1 MSSFAMS
8 VPFPKDRMSL
18 AASSTVEYFKEH
30 ISESMAS
37 LTLKPG
43 GNDKSSMSRHFP
55 GWDLFGITPKRLT
68 WMLG

>member
-8 VPFPKDRMSL
+8 VPFPRDKMSL
-18 AASSTVEYFKEH
+18 AASSSVEYFNEH
-30 ISESMAS
+30 ISESM
-37 LTLKPG
+37 TLKPG
-43 GNDKSSMSRHFP
+43 GSNKSSMSRHFP